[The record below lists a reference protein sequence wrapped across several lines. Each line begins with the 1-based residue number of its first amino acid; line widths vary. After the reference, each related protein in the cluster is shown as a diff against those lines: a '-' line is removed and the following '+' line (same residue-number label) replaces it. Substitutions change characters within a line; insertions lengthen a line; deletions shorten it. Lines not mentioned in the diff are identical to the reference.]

1 MKGLRSFLDRI
12 KPTFQE
18 GGNLS
23 KLHSTFD
30 AIETFLFVPPH
41 TAPAKG
47 AHIRDGIDL
56 KRTMFTVVVAMLPVL
71 IWGMFNVGFQHY
83 LSLGVDEGFA
93 TMNNLLFGLTKSL
106 PIIVVSYGVGLG
118 VEFLFAQFRNHP
130 VNEGFLVTGMLIPL
144 CMPPDVPLWMVA
156 LATIFAVVVGKE
168 AFGGTGMNP
177 LNPALLA
184 RAFVFF
190 AYPGEM
196 TGTEAWIA
204 DKADGFSGA
213 TSLSNLSAA
222 ETVPTDGNW
231 AQTAGWSIQ
240 DMFMGLEPGSLGE
253 TSVLMCLI
261 GGVILFATGI
271 GNWKIMVATFLGGLG
286 AGLFLNALVALGIG
300 ADNAL
305 MAVPAYYHLLMGG
318 FAFGAIF
325 MATDPVSA
333 AQTERGKWIYG
344 ILIGVV
350 CVVIRVF
357 NGAYPEGMMLAILIM
372 NVTAPL
378 IDYYQV
384 QSNIKRRLA
393 RAK

>member
-1 MKGLRSFLDRI
+1 M
-12 KPTFQE
+12 
-18 GGNLS
+18 
-23 KLHSTFD
+23 
-30 AIETFLFVPPH
+30 
-41 TAPAKG
+41 
-47 AHIRDGIDL
+47 
-56 KRTMFTVVVAMLPVL
+56 MPVL
-71 IWGMFNVGFQHY
+71 IWGLFNVGYQHY
-83 LSLGVDEGFA
+83 LSLGVNEGFA
-93 TMNNLLFGLTKSL
+93 TMNNMLFGLSKSL
-106 PIIVVSYGVGLG
+106 PIIAVSYGAGLG
-118 VEFLFAQFRNHP
+118 CEFLFAQFRKHP

-156 LATIFAVVVGKE
+156 LATIFAVIIGKE

-184 RAFVFF
+184 RAFIFF
-190 AYPGEM
+190 AYPGSM
-196 TGTEAWIA
+196 TGENVWIA
-204 DKADGFSGA
+204 DKPDGYSGA

-222 ETVPTDGNW
+222 ESVPVDGNW
-231 AQTAGWSIQ
+231 LNVSGWSVG
-240 DMFMGLEPGSLGE
+240 DMFLGFEPGSLGE

-261 GGVILFATGI
+261 GGVILFATGV
-271 GNWKIMVATFLGGLG
+271 GNWKIMVATFVGGLG
-286 AGLFLNALVALGIG
+286 GGLILNGLVAMGIG
-300 ADNAL
+300 ADNAF

-318 FAFGAIF
+318 FAFGAIY

-344 ILIGVV
+344 IMIGLV
-350 CVVIRVF
+350 CIVIRVF

-372 NVTAPL
+372 NVSAPL